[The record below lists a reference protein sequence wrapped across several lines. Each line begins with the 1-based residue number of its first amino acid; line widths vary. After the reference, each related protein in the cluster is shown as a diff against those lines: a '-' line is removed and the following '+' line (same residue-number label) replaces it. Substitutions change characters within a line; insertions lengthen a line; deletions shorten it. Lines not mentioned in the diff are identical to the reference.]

1 MAANLYKLLRKGER
15 KATLLI
21 GIEPR
26 EKGGVMDGVRNRL
39 LRAFGQSEDTHEA

>member
-1 MAANLYKLLRKGER
+1 MAANLYALLREGER

-26 EKGGVMDGVRNRL
+26 CRGGVMDGVRNRL
-39 LRAFGQSEDTHEA
+39 LRAFGQSEN